1 MFLLYFGGSSCIEI
15 ISYINDL
22 KISKKS
28 NIFFIVDKN
37 PIKNRFKEIKN
48 KVIFYKSINKIKK
61 INFKKIII
69 TAGDPSLR
77 NKALKE
83 LKKCKL
89 RPSTLIHPTAYVA
102 ENSKISYGSILAPF
116 TLVAPFAK
124 IGENCFMNSYSS
136 IGHHS
141 IIGKSNVFS
150 PYSTVNGNCKIGNGN
165 FLGTGAVINPSI
177 EIGKNNKVSSNSVLK
192 KNVRND
198 CLIHGN
204 PAKAKSFF

>member
-28 NIFFIVDKN
+28 DIFYIVDKN

-69 TAGDPSLR
+69 ITAGDPSLR
-77 NKALKE
+77 NKALLE

-124 IGENCFMNSYSS
+124 NRRKLFYE
-136 IGHHS
+136 
-141 IIGKSNVFS
+141 
-150 PYSTVNGNCKIGNGN
+150 
-165 FLGTGAVINPSI
+165 
-177 EIGKNNKVSSNSVLK
+177 
-192 KNVRND
+192 
-198 CLIHGN
+198 
-204 PAKAKSFF
+204 